1 MKLIINENPQQYYYG
16 QTNPQG
22 SDNPCQIP
30 RETKQLGKGRGLR
43 AWDLLKKGKPRFKVT
58 QTQKEVQ
65 ECCRP
70 SFDHPKILHILI
82 DRAAGYGSKKLAA
95 AHGGSHTP
103 IGKFCQS
110 MGFDIIKPHEVIDQ
124 QPNPKRLSL
133 EERAIKLMEEDRTS
147 ELKSIAKYDE
157 QRHWGASDHPVRNAW
172 MTQKRWY
179 NNPEYRE
186 SRLSANI
193 TDEEREKRREYSK
206 EYRLKNP
213 EKGIADMKRWK
224 LNNPERYREL
234 RRRFMSKP
242 INRIRCNLRRRL
254 RDYLKSSGANWSGF
268 GCSSDELKSHLEAQF
283 TKRMTWDNYGKYWHV
298 DHIRPVASFD
308 ISDAEQRAVNH
319 YTNLQ
324 PLEAKKNLAKSD
336 NWDGQHDFTHELL

>member
-124 QPNPKRLSL
+124 LGRFYGNEIYEREWIKEIRSTIKDVTWARHPEVARHMALKKYYADNPIRPTYYSKK
-133 EERAIKLMEEDRTS
+133 ER
-147 ELKSIAKYDE
+147 E
-157 QRHWGASDHPVRNAW
+157 QRDKESRRRSRRRQRKNPLNRMKENARKRSRKYIKTPGLSWAGYGCTSD
-172 MTQKRWY
+172 
-179 NNPEYRE
+179 EYR
-186 SRLSANI
+186 AHM
-193 TDEEREKRREYSK
+193 EK
-206 EYRLKNP
+206 
-213 EKGIADMKRWK
+213 
-224 LNNPERYREL
+224 
-234 RRRFMSKP
+234 
-242 INRIRCNLRRRL
+242 
-254 RDYLKSSGANWSGF
+254 
-268 GCSSDELKSHLEAQF
+268 QF
-283 TKRMTWDNYGKYWHV
+283 TKRMTWDNYGTYWHD

-308 ISDAEQRAVNH
+308 YSDPEQRRQCEH
-319 YTNLQ
+319 YTNKQ
-324 PLEAKKNLAKSD
+324 PLEAKKNIAKSD
-336 NWDGQHDFTHELL
+336 SWDGQIGFNHMLCA